1 MASAWQVSTVIP
13 PCVVAHQL
21 REAAAN
27 LDGCVAVVGKRHDTA
42 RILTPHPD
50 EVGDA
55 MHQHAGLARARPGE
69 HQHIGLLPVV
79 RDDTPLRG
87 TQLFYYGAPGI
98 GRSLA
103 RNFGLTVG
111 QPPLHER
118 LLLHAEV
125 VHREAHRIRHGIQ
138 AASGKL
144 CHDVNLQYLFAIV
157 YFQGFEIG
165 INESSPAAASDGFL

>member
-1 MASAWQVSTVIP
+1 MAGEHGDP

-27 LDGCVAVVGKRHDTA
+27 LDGCVAVVGKRHDAA

-55 MHQHAGLARARPGE
+55 MHEYTGFARARPGQ

-103 RNFGLTVG
+103 RNFSLAAG
-111 QPPLHER
+111 QPLVHER
-118 LLLHAEV
+118 LPLHAEV

-138 AASGKL
+138 AASRKL
-144 CHDVNLQYLFAIV
+144 GHHVNLQYLFPIV
-157 YFQGFEIG
+157 NFQGFEIG
-165 INESSPAAASDGFL
+165 INESAPPSVSDGFL